1 MSSPGRSFGGVADYC
16 LHDPRMPGE
25 AHHPESAERVEWTE
39 TRNLATSEGER
50 AGRIMAA
57 TAEASPELKR
67 LAGVAATGRKL
78 EKPVCHYSLSW
89 AKDEKPDRQE
99 MRRAAQ
105 ESLKT
110 LGMERHQALVVSHR
124 DGQPHVHVIANRVD
138 PESGKA
144 AGLNRSKLKLSKW
157 AEEYERGQGKI
168 RCPQRER
175 NNASRGQGK
184 RVQDR
189 VSRPTGRHRRE
200 EMSPQREQR
209 EAIPAGRDGWG
220 GPERERV
227 AWQRAEERGEWEQ
240 LQRRRGKVLGE
251 LEKRSKRE
259 WSALYGR
266 HQRQREQLAK
276 DCRGVLGRFR
286 LWRELGGRVR
296 EIGGAIR
303 GQTEVLGRFRAEL
316 EDRLRWERVSL
327 GKEHSEAVRGIE
339 SKAGE
344 FYREG
349 LEGSEKRAR
358 EAARSDGLLLD
369 SYRRHDE
376 FYRLKYSMLEERLEQ
391 VREID
396 GEQTYE
402 KMRRAVEKASQE
414 KARQVERARQ
424 VEWDRQVGDGK
435 AKQGAPWAGTR
446 GAGAG
451 LWPQPLGLVLLRG
464 SANAWR
470 TWKGCWKGYARLSPD
485 GSRPA
490 KLPAKK

>member
-1 MSSPGRSFGGVADYC
+1 MVVKMSSPGRSFGGVADYC

-67 LAGVAATGRKL
+67 LAGGAATGRKL

-89 AKDEKPDRQE
+89 AKDEKPERQE

-105 ESLKT
+105 ESLKA

-144 AGLNRSKLKLSKW
+144 AGLSRSKLRLSKW
-157 AEEYERGQGKI
+157 AEDYEREQGKI

-175 NNASRGQGK
+175 NNARRGQGK
-184 RVQDR
+184 QVQDR

-200 EMSPQREQR
+200 RMNPQQEER

-227 AWQRAEERGEWEQ
+227 AWQRAEERTHWARFEQ
-240 LQRRRGKVLGE
+240 ERRKALGE
-251 LEKRSKRE
+251 LEGRSKRE

-266 HQRQREQLAK
+266 HERQREQLTK

-286 LWRELGGRVR
+286 LWRELGGGVR

-303 GQTEVLGRFRAEL
+303 GRPEVLGRFRAEL
-316 EDRLRWERVSL
+316 EDRLRRERVSL
-327 GKEHSEAVRGIE
+327 GKAHSEAVRGIE

-344 FYREG
+344 FYRG
-349 LEGSEKRAR
+349 GMEGSEKRAR
-358 EAARSDGLLLD
+358 EAARSDGLLLE
-369 SYRRHDE
+369 SYRRPDE
-376 FYRLKYSMLEERLEQ
+376 FYELKYSMLEERLEQ

-396 GEQTYE
+396 GEQAYE

-414 KARQVERARQ
+414 KASQEKARQVERARQ
-424 VEWDRQVGDGK
+424 EWARQET
-435 AKQGAPWAGTR
+435 ARQSRERR
-446 GAGAG
+446 G
-451 LWPQPLGLVLLRG
+451 PERG
-464 SANAWR
+464 GPER
-470 TWKGCWKGYARLSPD
+470 DFGP
-485 GSRPA
+485 SR
-490 KLPAKK
+490 